1 MRDCVFHENY
11 QALVVW
17 SDWGS
22 FSDSWISTSATM
34 RNKSVVENHDKLFVQ
49 NILGVP
55 TNPGETN
62 ATLMSW
68 FSNYAH
74 RVDGGTLHIRNM
86 RFGGEGGGLTAVV
99 NYAPFSCFE
108 QMSKLE
114 TEMCGRVPHSGPLPP
129 HMRGA
134 AGSSIIIEGSSIDG
148 GVRALLGAASVL
160 LREVPAQLIIR
171 DNWVQSGTGQDPSY
185 RLVRVADDIDLNG
198 PCESRPVPRFS
209 PAR

>member
-1 MRDCVFHENY
+1 M
-11 QALVVW
+11 
-17 SDWGS
+17 
-22 FSDSWISTSATM
+22 
-34 RNKSVVENHDKLFVQ
+34 
-49 NILGVP
+49 
-55 TNPGETN
+55 
-62 ATLMSW
+62 
-68 FSNYAH
+68 
-74 RVDGGTLHIRNM
+74 
-86 RFGGEGGGLTAVV
+86 TAVV
-99 NYAPFSCFE
+99 NYAPYSCFE

-198 PCESRPVPRFS
+198 PCESLPLPRFS
-209 PAR
+209 PARCG